1 MKSILILASII
12 YLSLSNIY
20 CLAKETKQ
28 DEGILKVG
36 LIVPLS
42 GRHQEIGKS
51 VLNSIRLALSKINDD
66 QIEIFPKDN
75 YSNPEKTLL
84 AARQLEKE
92 GIQIVIGPIFHK
104 NLIYL
109 EEVKDI
115 IFLSLSNKTKII
127 PSNVITIGINANSQI
142 NAIVNF
148 IKKENL
154 NKTIVLIPRSNFEDE
169 LRNAL
174 VKSKYEFLNI
184 YSYDVEPNKLTSQI
198 EQIAAYSER
207 KKNLEKIIEF
217 LEKRIEVLEKEEEL
231 EDLKKKY
238 TLGEVDLDTV
248 VINEKELK
256 NLKKKYT
263 FLDIQ
268 IKEKELEDL
277 KKKYTLGEVD
287 LDTIVINEEE
297 LEDLKKKYTL
307 GEVDL
312 DTVVINEKELKNL
325 KKKYTLGEI
334 NFDSVIIANFGENLK
349 SVTNSFSFSDVT
361 AQDVKFITLNQ
372 WFDETLLKE
381 SSTNQIYFPSIN
393 FTNYSKF
400 RETYFKSYNKYPLQI
415 SILSYDILGLIYY
428 IKKVQGNNLVKNI
441 FNKKISYIGEA
452 GEFLFEDKI
461 VTHKLDIYQVF
472 DNQFLKIN

>member
-1 MKSILILASII
+1 MKFILILASII

-20 CLAKETKQ
+20 CLAKEVKQ
-28 DEGILKVG
+28 DESILKVG

-42 GRHQEIGKS
+42 GKHQEIGKS

-75 YSNPEKTLL
+75 YSNPEKTLF
-84 AARQLEKE
+84 AAKQLEKE
-92 GIQIVIGPIFHK
+92 GIQIVIGPIFHQ

-109 EEVKDI
+109 EEVQNLT
-115 IFLSLSNKTKII
+115 FLSLSNKTKII
-127 PSNVITIGINANSQI
+127 PKNVITIGVNANSQI
-142 NAIVNF
+142 SAIVNF

-154 NKTIVLIPRSNFEDE
+154 NKTIVLVPKSNFEDE

-174 VKSKYEFLNI
+174 VKSKYEFMNI

-198 EQIAAYSER
+198 KQITAYNER
-207 KKNLEKIIEF
+207 TKKLEKIIEF
-217 LEKRIEVLEKEEEL
+217 VEKGIEILEKEEEL
-231 EDLKKKY
+231 ENLKKKY
-238 TLGEVDLDTV
+238 TLGEVDLDS
-248 VINEKELK
+248 
-256 NLKKKYT
+256 
-263 FLDIQ
+263 
-268 IKEKELEDL
+268 
-277 KKKYTLGEVD
+277 
-287 LDTIVINEEE
+287 
-297 LEDLKKKYTL
+297 
-307 GEVDL
+307 
-312 DTVVINEKELKNL
+312 VVINEKELKNL

-381 SSTNQIYFPSIN
+381 SSANQIYFPSIN
-393 FTNYSKF
+393 LTNYSKF
-400 RETYFKSYNKYPLQI
+400 RETYFKSYNKYPPQI

-428 IKKVQGNNLVKNI
+428 IKKVQGDNLVKNI
-441 FNKKISYIGEA
+441 FNKKMSYIGEI
-452 GEFLFEDKI
+452 GEFSFEDKI